1 MRKQVIKATK
11 VIVADDSSLVLSNIK
26 LLLREIGFSSQNI
39 YTAKDSKSLIKILSE
54 EKIELIVCDFN
65 FGDDMNGKQIY
76 EEIQYLGLT
85 PPWCTFI
92 MLTGEKQGD
101 TVKSIVDI
109 EPDDY
114 IVKPYSVHL
123 VKNRILRAFY
133 RKLALREMYTIP
145 LDSSAEDIISI
156 FEFTIAKNPQ
166 YESFLKRLAGE
177 SLLKFGYS
185 HEAKALFLRCLQ
197 EGDHLWAMYGFI
209 NSCLVNGDYNDAF
222 YYLNE
227 WEERNLRRSPKL
239 HECMAKLYLVKG
251 DSTLAFDEIK
261 SAFDKAQNMDR
272 LLNFARI
279 CEVNGVFDKAYDL
292 FAMYRSMSQGTYRE
306 SLVNNLWLTRAILFR
321 TQLDSPDKS
330 KVMRI
335 VKKEIR
341 EMELGQELSVDLS
354 AYLPLLDMHGD
365 WVMGSYRQFREKLY
379 SAVKSISSASLDVQI
394 YCARL
399 ALLGQQVE
407 LCYSLLKKISPL
419 TLTDTEFETLLPHA
433 QVTALLNECQ
443 SIQIETKENWRRF
456 KNLLQENRV
465 QMLRHALD
473 CFHKRSQCPQMALMM
488 LKAMEY
494 GFPPSLSASRLREM
508 IFSCEQTIETSY
520 ILSKEEILAARQSL
534 HKVKVLFNAKLAQ

>member
-1 MRKQVIKATK
+1 MRQQIIKETK
-11 VIVADDSSLVLSNIK
+11 VVVADDSSLVLSNLK
-26 LLLREIGFSSQNI
+26 LLLREIGFSSHNV

-54 EKIELIVCDFN
+54 EKIELIICDFN

-76 EEIQYLGLT
+76 EEIQYLGLM

-114 IVKPYSVHL
+114 LVKPYSVQL

-145 LDSSAEDIISI
+145 LDSSAEDVISI

-185 HEAKALFLRCLQ
+185 NEAKSLFLSCLQ

-209 NSCLVNGDYNDAF
+209 NSCIANGDYNDAF

-227 WEERNLRRSPKL
+227 WEERNVRRSPKL
-239 HECMAKLYLVKG
+239 HECMARLYLLKE
-251 DSTLAFDEIK
+251 DLTSAFNEMRN
-261 SAFDKAQNMDR
+261 AFDKAQNMDR
-272 LLNFARI
+272 LLNFAKI
-279 CEVNGVFDKAYDL
+279 CEVNKVFDKAYDL
-292 FAMYRSMSQGTYRE
+292 FSMYLAMSQGTYRE
-306 SLVNNLWLTRAILFR
+306 SPVNNLFLTRAILFR
-321 TQLDSPDKS
+321 THEESSDKS

-335 VKKEIR
+335 VKKEMRGI
-341 EMELGQELSVDLS
+341 ELAQEPHAYLS
-354 AYLPLLDMHGD
+354 AYLPLLDMHCD
-365 WVMGSYRQFREKLY
+365 WVMGNYRQFREKLY
-379 SAVKSISSASLDVQI
+379 LAVKSISSASLDIQI

-399 ALLGQQVE
+399 ALLGQQTE
-407 LCYSLLKKISPL
+407 LCRSLLRKIPQKNESD
-419 TLTDTEFETLLPHA
+419 TDFEMLLSYA
-433 QVTALLNECQ
+433 QVKALQDECQ
-443 SIQIETKENWRRF
+443 STLTETKEIWRQF
-456 KNLLQENRV
+456 KTLLQENRV
-465 QMLRHALD
+465 QMLRYVLD
-473 CFHKRSQCPQMALMM
+473 CFNKRSQCPQMALMM

-494 GFPPSLSASRLREM
+494 GFPPSLSAGRLREL
-508 IFSCEQTIETSY
+508 IFSCEQTIDTSL
-520 ILSKEEILAARQSL
+520 ILSKEDLLAARKSA
-534 HKVKVLFNAKLAQ
+534 HKVKVLFNTKLAQ